1 MSSNVWGT
9 NFAPRPPE
17 PVQSDS
23 TDLDPLDLLR
33 LGGRH
38 ALAIVDR
45 DGRLSAVP
53 AVADGDR
60 WRRAGPGDGTAEALL
75 QLLAGTPGR
84 SVRGRFEVV
93 SWTSGPTPE
102 TERPVTVDQTNESII
117 VGDRAV
123 VKWATHLEPGPHPA
137 PGRLAALTAA
147 GFSAMP
153 TPWGVVTWRPYDGA
167 ETLVATVTGYL
178 PGAVDGW
185 TWAVELVKDA
195 ARSGDHAT
203 AIGVCARLGT
213 VVADLHASLAA
224 TVTTSTRAD
233 AKRWRDGAFATL
245 AAARELAAPGNA
257 QLLADH
263 DEHITAVLD
272 RLSTLVDIPILNAH
286 GDLHVGQVL
295 RADDLLFVTDFDGNP
310 VLPPTERVLPVP
322 AAVDLAGI
330 LQSLSHV
337 AIVAAERSEL
347 APERLAPVDA
357 DARGALLDAYL
368 HGLSETGHAGL
379 HIEHALTAFRLQQ
392 VLREI
397 VYAGR
402 HLPRWMYVPDAALP
416 AFLQETSR

>member
-1 MSSNVWGT
+1 VPSI
-9 NFAPRPPE
+9 
-17 PVQSDS
+17 S
-23 TDLDPLDLLR
+23 TDLDPIDLLR
-33 LGGRH
+33 LDDRH

-45 DGRLSAVP
+45 YGRLSAVP

-60 WRRAGPGDGTAEALL
+60 WHRAGAGEGTAEALL

-84 SVRGRFEVV
+84 SVRGRFEVS
-93 SWTSGPTPE
+93 SWTSGPAPD

-117 VGDRAV
+117 VGDLAV

-147 GFSAMP
+147 GFTAMP
-153 TPWGVVTWRPYDGA
+153 TPWGMVTWTPDAGA

-203 AIGVCARLGT
+203 VIGVCSTLGT

-224 TVTTSTRAD
+224 TVAVSTRAD
-233 AKRWRDGAFATL
+233 AKRWHDTAFSTL
-245 AAARELAAPGNA
+245 AAARELASPANTR
-257 QLLADH
+257 LLDDH
-263 DEHITAVLD
+263 AEHITTVLD
-272 RLSTLVDIPILNAH
+272 WLATLVGIPILLVH

-295 RADDLLFVTDFDGNP
+295 RAGERLYVTDFDGNP
-310 VLPPTERVLPVP
+310 VLPPAERILPVP

-347 APERLAPVDA
+347 TPERLAPVDA
-357 DARGALLDAYL
+357 DARATLLNAYL
-368 HGLSETGHAGL
+368 HRLSQTGHANL
-379 HIEHALTAFRLQQ
+379 HVEHALTAFRLQQ